1 MVRLPA
7 MCTECDAV
15 YPSPLAARFPE
26 SDNAFAVPAPCPG
39 CGAGGRVP
47 PESLR
52 RTAALAGALAEAGLP
67 ADRAEEL
74 LDELEAACREAD
86 SREDAVLDALRRVPE
101 LGRLAGSLPG
111 EGPEEMAAA
120 VRLAR
125 AAAAV
130 TAEAEDGSA
139 PEELAERVLAEAYER
154 YAPAPSPAEP
164 DGPAE
169 RAEARLEAAG
179 RNDPCPCGSG
189 RKYKRCHWM
198 EDREAA
204 RG

>member
-1 MVRLPA
+1 M
-7 MCTECDAV
+7 
-15 YPSPLAARFPE
+15 
-26 SDNAFAVPAPCPG
+26 
-39 CGAGGRVP
+39 P

-52 RTAALAGALAEAGLP
+52 RTAAVAGVLAEAGLP
-67 ADRAEEL
+67 PERAEEL

-86 SREDAVLDALRRVPE
+86 SREDAVLDALDRVPE

-111 EGPEEMAAA
+111 EGPEQMAAA

-130 TAEAEDGSA
+130 TADAEEGSA
-139 PEELAERVLAEAYER
+139 PEELAERVLAEAYDR
-154 YAPAPSPAEP
+154 YAPERSREERA
-164 DGPAE
+164 GPAA
-169 RAEARLEAAG
+169 RAEARLDAAG

>member
-1 MVRLPA
+1 M
-7 MCTECDAV
+7 
-15 YPSPLAARFPE
+15 ARAPG
-26 SDNAFAVPAPCPG
+26 SDNAFAVPVPCPG

-52 RTAALAGALAEAGLP
+52 RTAAVAGALAEAGLP
-67 ADRAEEL
+67 PERVEEL

-86 SREDAVLDALRRVPE
+86 SREDAVLDALDRVPE

-130 TAEAEDGSA
+130 IADTEEGAA
-139 PEELAERVLAEAYER
+139 PEELAERVLSEAYDR
-154 YAPAPSPAEP
+154 YAPERSREEPA
-164 DGPAE
+164 GPAA
-169 RAEARLEAAG
+169 RAEARLDAAG